1 MTADEPGLRVAAAT
15 LRRLAWGLIVYGAVG
30 LVLLGTAL
38 IGGWSGISR
47 IDGAFASAA
56 QATATLDA
64 VADGFDAFDV
74 SLDEA
79 KRSADSAA
87 VASGDAAVTA
97 ARLADAMS
105 LSIFGAQ
112 PLLPLAADFRRQAA
126 DLRVVADDLGRLGAA
141 LARDRV
147 HASLIHD
154 EVRELARRVG
164 TVGGDTRAGG
174 TAALVGALLLWLA
187 VQALFALLVGIGLLR
202 RRPHRAA

>member
-1 MTADEPGLRVAAAT
+1 VSADEPVHVGAAT
-15 LRRLAWGLIVYGAVG
+15 LRRVAWGLTVYGAVG
-30 LVLLGTAL
+30 IVLLTTAL
-38 IGGWSGISR
+38 IGGWNGIAR
-47 IDGAFASAA
+47 IDSTFASAA
-56 QATATLDA
+56 QARATLDT

-79 KRSADSAA
+79 KRSVDSAA
-87 VASGDAAVTA
+87 VASGDAAATA

-126 DLRVVADDLGRLGAA
+126 DLRVVADDLGRLGTA

-147 HASLIHD
+147 QASRVRD

-164 TVGGDTRAGG
+164 AVGGDTGVGG
-174 TAALVGALLLWLA
+174 MAALIGALLLWLA
-187 VQALFALLVGIGLLR
+187 AQALVALVAGIALLR